1 MNHSVGVGAECATRN
16 GGGGSRSGRRYSYR
30 ISPSPGRMSKVAYS
44 PCPSNDPQDIEMSG
58 NCLAIP
64 LSAIQTGNTKGKRWF
79 GSLLFATF
87 RDGILCFLVLYYCV
101 MVSVPCV

>member
-1 MNHSVGVGAECATRN
+1 MNHSVVGGAECATRN

-30 ISPSPGRMSKVAYS
+30 VSPSPGRMSKVAYS

-64 LSAIQTGNTKGKRWF
+64 LSAIQTGNSKGR
-79 GSLLFATF
+79 LT
-87 RDGILCFLVLYYCV
+87 D
-101 MVSVPCV
+101 

>member
-1 MNHSVGVGAECATRN
+1 MNHSVGGGAECATRN

-30 ISPSPGRMSKVAYS
+30 VSPSPGRMSKVAYS

-64 LSAIQTGNTKGKRWF
+64 LSAIQTGNTKGKKQVERF
-79 GSLLFATF
+79 SVVCYTLGMGSFLFRYIVF
-87 RDGILCFLVLYYCV
+87 C
-101 MVSVPCV
+101 